1 MFKPLLL
8 ILAVMLCGFSTLPHP
23 VNSST
28 STSDPESRT
37 DSTQQ
42 SQDPAPLVST
52 SAKNPVTPTPE
63 SQARAKKVYGYD
75 CEMCHGATG
84 NGKTDLATSMQ
95 LKISDWTD
103 PKALATQTDGELYN
117 IIKSGKDKMPPEGD
131 RAKADDIWNLVI
143 YVRSLAPAQT
153 SAAKP
158 SE

>member
-1 MFKPLLL
+1 
-8 ILAVMLCGFSTLPHP
+8 
-23 VNSST
+23 
-28 STSDPESRT
+28 
-37 DSTQQ
+37 
-42 SQDPAPLVST
+42 
-52 SAKNPVTPTPE
+52 
-63 SQARAKKVYGYD
+63 
-75 CEMCHGATG
+75 MCHGATG